1 MNTKAMWWNM
11 LSHQMIDELGDDHDK
26 TVHKWMASLP
36 IPLQVRKYIDL
47 LSVKIEFHVYSIFI

>member
-1 MNTKAMWWNM
+1 M